1 MPARRTVDPT
11 GEQASS
17 KMIALRM
24 TAQQMEQVAVLCQKY
39 ECSRS
44 TLFRHLLAK
53 EMNND

>member
-1 MPARRTVDPT
+1 MPAKRTVDPT
-11 GEQASS
+11 GKDRST

-44 TLFRHLLAK
+44 ALFRRLLQQ
-53 EMNND
+53 EMNNG

>member
-1 MPARRTVDPT
+1 MPAKRTVDPT

-53 EMNND
+53 EMSND